1 MLFLSMEKYSRGR
14 RGAPAKGVGRET
26 GARVQI
32 PPSPPRNRQ
41 VITCRFFVLNYDKL
55 NERILYCMAKDKLR
69 ITTKDIVLIGIML
82 SIIEA
87 VKFSLSFIAGVEMVT
102 LLFIIYTLFFQEK
115 MVYVLPAFYLI
126 EGVLFGFG
134 LWWFAYLYIWAIL
147 VLVVYLFRKKQSVWL
162 FSIVSGMFG
171 LLFGLLCSPV
181 YIITSG
187 INTAIAWWLAG
198 LPTDILHGISNFI
211 LCIILFKPLNRVVKI
226 INQ

>member
-1 MLFLSMEKYSRGR
+1 M
-14 RGAPAKGVGRET
+14 T
-26 GARVQI
+26 
-32 PPSPPRNRQ
+32 
-41 VITCRFFVLNYDKL
+41 
-55 NERILYCMAKDKLR
+55 KDKLR
-69 ITTKDIVLIGIML
+69 ITTKDIVLIGVML

-147 VLVVYLFRKKQSVWL
+147 VFIAYLFRRNQSPW
-162 FSIVSGMFG
+162 FWSILSGMFG

-187 INTAIAWWLAG
+187 MNTAMAWWIAG
-198 LPTDILHGISNFI
+198 IPTDILHGISNFV
-211 LCIILFKPLNRVVKI
+211 LCLVLFNPLNRVIKMI
-226 INQ
+226 KQ